1 MSLKTFHIIFITI
14 SSLFTFGFAYWLV
27 RSYSGNGEV
36 SSLIGAV
43 VSTLFGVGL
52 IVYGVRFLKKLQHV
66 RFL

>member
-14 SSLFTFGFAYWLV
+14 SSLFTFGFGMWLM
-27 RSYSGNGEV
+27 RSYSGNGEALSLVGGLV
-36 SSLIGAV
+36 SFLS
-43 VSTLFGVGL
+43 GVGL